1 MFTTGSKLLLG
12 ATTLTIVTAIV
23 FGITTGGNVGWTAT
37 IGLISAAIALAFL
50 TTINFLVRDSNV
62 GSMQP
67 DAATNSPAADEA
79 PGASM
84 WPAIGAFG
92 AALVAIGIVA
102 TPVVFK
108 AGIVVLLATVVEWM
122 VQGWSERASGDRA
135 FNASV
140 RKRLLNPLEFPVL
153 GAIGLTVIIYSFSRI
168 MLFLSKASGPAVFG
182 IIAALVLVSGFV
194 ISARPGIKKGI
205 VGGICA
211 IAALG
216 LVSTGAV
223 MAIDGQR
230 SIPEH
235 HTIASDPEVC
245 ESNEESEADEKGS
258 QSLAAKS
265 NVSATVFYEGGELWA
280 QVGGIPGRL
289 STITVPRSNPS
300 NIVFRNLDREHVR
313 LTANLGTFATDEVI
327 DGNPVMESTVLC
339 TTLVEQDGRQFITL
353 NIPKSSPTSLTGGR
367 SSTPYTLEVPGVE
380 GASIE
385 VFVP

>member
-313 LTANLGTFATDEVI
+313 LTANLGTFATD
-327 DGNPVMESTVLC
+327 
-339 TTLVEQDGRQFITL
+339 
-353 NIPKSSPTSLTGGR
+353 
-367 SSTPYTLEVPGVE
+367 
-380 GASIE
+380 
-385 VFVP
+385 